1 MGTRMGQT
9 PGDKRTRCTDGQ
21 DSTQLPAGAS
31 SVLLW
36 NRVSLCSLTFP
47 KVTASNSV
55 ALLLPNLGCGR
66 SA

>member
-1 MGTRMGQT
+1 MCTRIGQT
-9 PGDKRTRCTDGQ
+9 PGEARTRCTDGR
-21 DSTQLPAGAS
+21 DSTPLPAGAS
-31 SVLLW
+31 SVLLQ

-55 ALLLPNLGCGR
+55 ARLLPNLGCGR